1 MKFYHDGRGGGA
13 EQHFAFLVLG
23 CSLECYNTISHF
35 FFLFLQWYLSHGLG
49 WGLFSN
55 YLERSIIMVKY
66 CIFIQGEGGIK
77 YADKTDVAKM
87 GGGPPK
93 F

>member
-1 MKFYHDGRGGGA
+1 
-13 EQHFAFLVLG
+13 
-23 CSLECYNTISHF
+23 
-35 FFLFLQWYLSHGLG
+35 
-49 WGLFSN
+49 
-55 YLERSIIMVKY
+55 MVKY

-93 F
+93 FWLTLFVNSLLGSVL